1 MNMET
6 VSTIT
11 LDRKKY
17 EDQFDFEEA
26 VSQIIFT
33 LMRNGYVMTVKRED
47 FDIVVIEFDYQNLAF
62 GGAIPCWLTEDELV
76 SLENTED

>member
-1 MNMET
+1 MET

-17 EDQFDFEEA
+17 DDQFDFEDA
-26 VSQIIFT
+26 VNQIIFT
-33 LMRNGYVMTVKRED
+33 LLRNGYVMTVRQDD
-47 FDIVVIEFDYQNLAF
+47 FDIVSIEFDYQNLAF